1 MPFSST
7 LSHCFSLSSP
17 FPSVLS
23 VAYLRSS
30 VSSRSV
36 HLSSLSSVPPSSS
49 SIRLAGSS
57 AHSRTSSE
65 IEFISRFYK
74 LCSLVL
80 RGRGNSGG
88 SIGYRIRITHRRALI
103 SLAFLLLTVMLQRDD
118 RRFSHVALRICRC
131 FSNYSRYYIS
141 LYTADS

>member
-23 VAYLRSS
+23 VAYSPS
-30 VSSRSV
+30 VLDV
-36 HLSSLSSVPPSSS
+36 HLSSLSPVPPSSS
-49 SIRLAGSS
+49 SIRLADSS
-57 AHSRTSSE
+57 SHSRTSSE

-80 RGRGNSGG
+80 RGRRKFR
-88 SIGYRIRITHRRALI
+88 RIDRIPHQNHSQTSAHFSCILAADCNVAARR
-103 SLAFLLLTVMLQRDD
+103 SPFLTRYV
-118 RRFSHVALRICRC
+118 FAG